1 MNGNT
6 QDWKKAIFTRRDKVS
21 WYCFSSKFK
30 FSKICSRIFGFL
42 EWSEKGFEKFI
53 ASTRKCHL
61 QRESKIAL
69 LVVTEVVGERGWH
82 VDLPHQRLA
91 SQGRVPV
98 NGLIHFNCH
107 QIENWF
113 CSYLGPASNKR
124 TWLSGSSVSLPNKEV
139 VKTMMMVMM
148 MVVAAAESSNTPKK
162 NVDVFHPCWR
172 AHIQHFQHRSPPVS
186 KDHWKIA
193 R

>member
-1 MNGNT
+1 M
-6 QDWKKAIFTRRDKVS
+6 
-21 WYCFSSKFK
+21 FK

-82 VDLPHQRLA
+82 VDLPHQGLA

-98 NGLIHFNCH
+98 NNSI
-107 QIENWF
+107 
-113 CSYLGPASNKR
+113 
-124 TWLSGSSVSLPNKEV
+124 
-139 VKTMMMVMM
+139 
-148 MVVAAAESSNTPKK
+148 
-162 NVDVFHPCWR
+162 
-172 AHIQHFQHRSPPVS
+172 
-186 KDHWKIA
+186 
-193 R
+193 